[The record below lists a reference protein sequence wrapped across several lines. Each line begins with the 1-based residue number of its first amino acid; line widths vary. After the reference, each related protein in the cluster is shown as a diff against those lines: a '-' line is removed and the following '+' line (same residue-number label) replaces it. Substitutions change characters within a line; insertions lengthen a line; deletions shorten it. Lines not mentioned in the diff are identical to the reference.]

1 VDTRFFGEVLVTLL
15 VIMDP
20 PGAIPVFL
28 AITSGFTALERRRAA
43 LVATATAGLV
53 IALFAVAGQL
63 ILEYLK
69 VSLAALQ
76 VSGGLLLLLVAL
88 QLLLGSADETYGNV
102 PPEKRANIA
111 MVPLGTPMLAGP
123 GAIVAVVV
131 FAQRGEGAAE
141 GVALAL
147 AITVTLAVIYLTM
160 RFASTVRRVIK
171 DTGVLLLT
179 RVAGVLLAAIAVQL
193 AADGIIA
200 FVQDAQAS

>member
-1 VDTRFFGEVLVTLL
+1 VDTKFFGEVLVTLL

-28 AITSGFTALERRRAA
+28 AITAGFTVPERRRAA

-69 VSLAALQ
+69 ISLAALQ

-88 QLLLGSADETYGNV
+88 QLLVGSADETYGNV
-102 PPEKRANIA
+102 APEKRANIA

-131 FAQRGEGAAE
+131 FAQQGEGVAQ
-141 GVALAL
+141 GVALAA
-147 AITVTLAVIYLTM
+147 AIAVTLVAIYLTM
-160 RFASTVRRVIK
+160 RFASAVRRVIK

-200 FVQDAQAS
+200 FVNEAQAG

>member
-1 VDTRFFGEVLVTLL
+1 MDTRFFGEVLVTLL

-28 AITSGFTALERRRAA
+28 AITSGFTAAERRRAA

-102 PPEKRANIA
+102 APEKRANIA

-131 FAQRGEGAAE
+131 FAQEGEGAAE

-200 FVQDAQAS
+200 FVRDAQAG

>member
-1 VDTRFFGEVLVTLL
+1 
-15 VIMDP
+15 
-20 PGAIPVFL
+20 
-28 AITSGFTALERRRAA
+28 
-43 LVATATAGLV
+43 VATATAGLV

-63 ILEYLK
+63 ILEYLN

-102 PPEKRANIA
+102 APEKRANIA

-131 FAQRGEGAAE
+131 FAQQGEGAAA
-141 GVALAL
+141 GVALAAAITLTLL
-147 AITVTLAVIYLTM
+147 AIYVTL
-160 RFASTVRRVIK
+160 RFASTVRRVIR
-171 DTGVLLLT
+171 DTGVLLVT

-193 AADGIIA
+193 AADGVIA
-200 FVQDAQAS
+200 FVQEAQAA